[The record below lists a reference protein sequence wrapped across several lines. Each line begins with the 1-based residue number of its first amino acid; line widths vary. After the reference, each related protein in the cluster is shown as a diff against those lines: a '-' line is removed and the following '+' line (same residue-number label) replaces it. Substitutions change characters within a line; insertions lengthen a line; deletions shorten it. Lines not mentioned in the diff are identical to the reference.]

1 MTTELIN
8 SINKMIVNGNRLEL
22 PTDEQ
27 FANYPAVKK
36 ALTLAGGKYKKCGF
50 LFADDAQVVKNRL
63 VGGETINDKKKFQFF
78 PTPKAVVDLIIERA
92 SITCD
97 MTVLEPSAGQGDI
110 VDAIIEI
117 GAHPSMV
124 ELMPEN
130 IKVLNRKYGMDLTST
145 DFLLVKP
152 SDHVKYERIVAN
164 PPFTKNQDID
174 HVLHMYEFLGS
185 EGLLVSVM
193 GKSWVSGS
201 QKKQVAFREWL
212 DSVGATVTDIKA
224 GEFKESGTNIAT
236 VLVEIRKAA

>member
-27 FANYPAVKK
+27 LANYPAVKK

-50 LFADDAQVVKNRL
+50 LFTDDAQNVKDRL
-63 VGGETINDKKKFQFF
+63 VGGEAINDKKKFQFF
-78 PTPKAVVDLIIERA
+78 PTPKAVVDLIIKRA
-92 SITCD
+92 CITCD
-97 MTVLEPSAGQGDI
+97 MTVLEPSAGQGAI
-110 VDAIIEI
+110 VDAIAEI
-117 GAHPSMV
+117 GAHTSMI

-130 IKVLNRKYGMDLTST
+130 IKVLNRKYDIDLIPT
-145 DFLLVKP
+145 DFLKVKP
-152 SDHVKYERIVAN
+152 EDHIKYERIVAN

-174 HVLHMYEFLGS
+174 HVLHMYKFLGGD
-185 EGLLVSVM
+185 GLLVSIM
-193 GKSWVSGS
+193 CKSWINGS

-212 DSVGATVTDIKA
+212 DSVGAIVTDIKA